1 LEFIEKKI
9 VRKNI
14 TFVCKKC
21 GRIASDPDENWHGV
35 HCPDH
40 PLADLV
46 VVYEV
51 DEQNQNKQ
59 GDLQN
64 ER

>member
-1 LEFIEKKI
+1 MKREIK
-9 VRKNI
+9 
-14 TFVCKKC
+14 FVCKKC

-46 VVYEV
+46 VTYEY
-51 DEQNQNKQ
+51 KQ
-59 GDLQN
+59 PESEKQLNLFGEGKESDGI
-64 ER
+64 